1 MRAVVQRVKQASVSV
16 SDEVVSEINRGLLVL
31 VGFSAQDKEEDSAY
45 IIRKIESMRIFPDK
59 ESMMNLSVKDYGGD
73 VLIVSQFTL
82 YGDARKGRR
91 PSFSRAMKP
100 EVASNF
106 YIRFLE
112 EFNAATGIVPKS
124 GIFAA
129 DMDVELVNW
138 GPVTILLDS
147 EKMF

>member
-1 MRAVVQRVKQASVSV
+1 MRAVIQRVKQASVSV
-16 SDEVVSEINRGLLVL
+16 SGEIVSEIERGLLVL
-31 VGFSAQDKEEDSAY
+31 VGFAEEDGQEDSAY
-45 IIRKIESMRIFPDK
+45 IIRKIESMRIFPDG
-59 ESMMNLSVKDYGGD
+59 ENFMNLSVKDYGGD

-91 PSFSRAMKP
+91 PSFSSAMKP
-100 EVASNF
+100 EVASDF
-106 YIRFLE
+106 YVRFLK

-129 DMDVELVNW
+129 DMDVELTNW

-147 EKMF
+147 KKMF